1 MKLDMKLVKDILE
14 KIEDSN
20 DSYKHSISLFDEFG
34 TDFQMNSEK
43 YVYTIKTLENAGF
56 ITECIPENFD
66 YVLGQLTWEGHK
78 LLKKLRKKERK
89 AQKKSIKKSEYQI
102 TPEEEAEIKEQ
113 FGDI

>member
-78 LLKKLRKKERK
+78 LLKKIRKKERK

>member
-102 TPEEEAEIKEQ
+102 TPEEEAEIKEL

>member
-1 MKLDMKLVKDILE
+1 MKLVKDILE

-102 TPEEEAEIKEQ
+102 TPEEEAEIKEL

>member
-66 YVLGQLTWEGHK
+66 YG
-78 LLKKLRKKERK
+78 
-89 AQKKSIKKSEYQI
+89 I
-102 TPEEEAEIKEQ
+102 
-113 FGDI
+113 

>member
-66 YVLGQLTWEGHK
+66 YVLGQLTLEGHK
-78 LLKKLRKKERK
+78 LLKKIRKKERK
-89 AQKKSIKKSEYQI
+89 AQKKFIKKSEYQI

>member
-20 DSYKHSISLFDEFG
+20 DSYEHSISLFDEFG
-34 TDFQMNSEK
+34 TNFQMNREK
-43 YVYTIKTLENAGF
+43 YIYTIKTLENAGF
-56 ITECIPENFD
+56 ITKCIPENFD

-78 LLKKLRKKERK
+78 LLKKIRKKERK
-89 AQKKSIKKSEYQI
+89 AQKKSIKESEYQI

>member
-56 ITECIPENFD
+56 ITECIHENFD

-102 TPEEEAEIKEQ
+102 TPEEEAEIKEL